1 MSERYSSDSNCRN
14 PDRVTPGGW
23 VALNAIKDCVVM
35 LPFGFEKL
43 GFFVRQ

>member
-1 MSERYSSDSNCRN
+1 MTIRETRRSFLNK
-14 PDRVTPGGW
+14 G